1 MRIFFKFTLIVC
13 AFVFAF
19 SPAHGQTTNTEK
31 VIVDNKEH
39 YVTYR
44 VNGDNVIFTLEF
56 IDDFTDN
63 SNGVFPNLDF
73 ASIMIDV
80 NQNAKVD
87 RNIDTAYSQ
96 HAISRALP
104 NTSAKPLLCT
114 QFLYTANSGS
124 VCGAMKSK
132 ASLDFRFQSTGK
144 EAREHPVYRFTIPK
158 KELSANGESAHIR
171 LRFHSAGKGYKVY
184 PAQESRENFYSF
196 SKVLE
201 VQF

>member
-1 MRIFFKFTLIVC
+1 MRKFLKFNFTIF
-13 AFVFAF
+13 AFVFF
-19 SPAHGQTTNTEK
+19 LSPAYGQTINTETI
-31 VIVDNKEH
+31 IVDNREH
-39 YVTYR
+39 YAAYR
-44 VNGDNVIFTLEF
+44 VDGDNVIFTLEF

-63 SNGVFPNLDF
+63 SNGMFPNLDF
-73 ASIMIDV
+73 TSIMVDV

-87 RNIDTAYSQ
+87 RNIDTAYTQ
-96 HAISRALP
+96 HALSRALP
-104 NTSAKPLLCT
+104 GTSVKPILCT

-144 EAREHPVYRFTIPK
+144 QAKEHPVFRFTIPK
-158 KELSANGESAHIR
+158 KELSANGKSAHIR

-184 PAQESRENFYSF
+184 PAQESREDFHSF

-201 VQF
+201 IQF

>member
-1 MRIFFKFTLIVC
+1 MRKFLKFTLT
-13 AFVFAF
+13 VFAF
-19 SPAHGQTTNTEK
+19 TFALSPAFGQTTDTETL
-31 VIVDNKEH
+31 IVDNKE
-39 YVTYR
+39 YYAVYR
-44 VNGDNVIFTLEF
+44 VDGDNIIFTLEF

-73 ASIMIDV
+73 ASIMVDV

-96 HAISRALP
+96 HALSRALP
-104 NTSAKPLLCT
+104 GTSAKPILCA

-132 ASLDFRFQSTGK
+132 ASLNFRFQSTGK
-144 EAREHPVYRFTIPK
+144 EPKEHPVYRFTIPK
-158 KELSANGESAHIR
+158 TELSANGKSAHIR

-184 PAQESRENFYSF
+184 PAQESREDFHSF
-196 SKVLE
+196 SKVLKI
-201 VQF
+201 QF